1 MPPRIRTI
9 RASEIG
15 SFLYCRRAW
24 WYRQQG
30 ETPENQAELT
40 GGSQYHQRHG
50 RQVLLSGVI
59 RAAGAVLL
67 LIALALLAG
76 GLVLQWMP

>member
-1 MPPRIRTI
+1 MRVI

-30 ETPENQAELT
+30 IEAENQAEL
-40 GGSQYHQRHG
+40 
-50 RQVLLSGVI
+50 
-59 RAAGAVLL
+59 AAGTAHHRSHSRQTAAAGLLCALGWLL
-67 LIALALLAG
+67 LLAALATVVVELTSRF
-76 GLVLQWMP
+76 LQAVP